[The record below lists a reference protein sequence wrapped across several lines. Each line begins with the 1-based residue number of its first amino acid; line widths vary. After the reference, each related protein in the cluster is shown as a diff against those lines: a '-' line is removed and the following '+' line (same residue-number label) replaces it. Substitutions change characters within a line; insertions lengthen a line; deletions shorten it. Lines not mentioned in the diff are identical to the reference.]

1 MAESPSP
8 HAAGPPR
15 PGSAPALWIL
25 VIAGPAA
32 RAALLGGMLVAQSAI
47 GKAFGLDDG
56 VLAILFECIV
66 FGSLLAVFVLPP
78 LVRFAGLR
86 PVSLFASL
94 ATVALLAS
102 GIALAPEGQAGMAA
116 TAALFAAATL
126 TGFSVAV
133 LSPVTQTLLN
143 HATVSDPAGRDSL
156 QSAWSAGQPVGFV
169 LASFAGGLL
178 VDSYGWWTAL
188 AVPLLF
194 AAVCAVAL
202 LDRGVTGPAETT
214 ASTDD
219 PGPALRE
226 LLVVLVALVAFEIW
240 STWGSLASWGDPGP
254 MLALAVTLGTAAFAV
269 RRLRQS
275 KSPGVSTAAFGVP
288 GFAAAFLI
296 LLIYQFPTTAEFE
309 VLLLTELDH
318 LSSAEIGNRTALG
331 NIGQVLGTALAA
343 ALMYRSRHHLALML
357 GFVLTL
363 VGMAGYVAYPWY
375 DGFAYVTATRAL
387 AGFGSGL
394 LTPVL
399 FVLALAGMP
408 ARLHLPAGS
417 WLVIALIGGTEIGL
431 ALFDIVLDLTVA
443 ATGTRLTGY
452 LVVETAQLAVAAA
465 TAVLAAAIIG
475 RGGLSLTTG
484 PTGSPV
490 RPPI

>member
-1 MAESPSP
+1 MAASPSSD
-8 HAAGPPR
+8 AAGPPW
-15 PGSAPALWIL
+15 PGGAPALWVL
-25 VIAGPAA
+25 VVAGPAA

-86 PVSLFASL
+86 PVSLIASL
-94 ATVALLAS
+94 ATVGLLAT
-102 GIALAPEGQAGMAA
+102 GIALAPDSGAGTAA
-116 TAALFAAATL
+116 TAGLFAAATL

-143 HATVSDPAGRDSL
+143 NATMSDPARRESL

-169 LASFAGGLL
+169 LASFVGGVL

-194 AAVCAVAL
+194 AAVCTVAL
-202 LDRGVTGPAETT
+202 LDRRVT
-214 ASTDD
+214 ASAADSALED

-226 LLVVLVALVAFEIW
+226 LVTILVVLVAFEIW
-240 STWGSLASWGDPGP
+240 SSWGSLTSWGNPGP
-254 MLALAVTLGTAAFAV
+254 MLALAATLAAAAFAV
-269 RRLRQS
+269 RRLRRSQ
-275 KSPGVSTAAFGVP
+275 SPGVSTAAFGVP
-288 GFAAAFLI
+288 GFAAAFVI
-296 LLIYQFPTTAEFE
+296 LLLYQFPTTAEFE

-343 ALMYRSRHHLALML
+343 ALMLRSRHHLALML
-357 GFVLTL
+357 GFALTL

-375 DGFAYVTATRAL
+375 DSFAYVTATRAL

-399 FVLALAGMP
+399 FVLALARMP
-408 ARLHLPAGS
+408 AHLHLPAGS

-431 ALFDIVLDLTVA
+431 ALFDIVLDLTIA
-443 ATGTRLTGY
+443 ATGSRLTGY

-465 TAVLAAAIIG
+465 TAVLAALILR
-475 RGGLSLTTG
+475 RGGLSLAAG
-484 PTGSPV
+484 PTGGTV
-490 RPPI
+490 RPPF